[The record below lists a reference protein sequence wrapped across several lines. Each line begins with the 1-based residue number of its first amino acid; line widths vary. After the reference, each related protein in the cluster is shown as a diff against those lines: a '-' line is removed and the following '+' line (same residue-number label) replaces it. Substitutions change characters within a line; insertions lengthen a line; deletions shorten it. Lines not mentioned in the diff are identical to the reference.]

1 MWRLRALPVAGEQSG
16 SQQVDSAVQR
26 YAFIGELPFDPA
38 VQGEPIGN
46 GLPLA
51 SRDLRIRQPD
61 VHAFVNARASI
72 RELAFALL
80 ETGEL
85 RNRCVVVGCRHVFC
99 WIGRSRVF
107 LRNPCSASFKSSRV
121 AADNAM
127 TMAISKLPD
136 LDALAIE
143 LVQLERRELEI
154 SALRR
159 KLHDRLN
166 SFPNEFTLRRE
177 RELSDERRAIH
188 RRIDELKALLAPLR
202 RV

>member
-1 MWRLRALPVAGEQSG
+1 
-16 SQQVDSAVQR
+16 
-26 YAFIGELPFDPA
+26 
-38 VQGEPIGN
+38 
-46 GLPLA
+46 
-51 SRDLRIRQPD
+51 
-61 VHAFVNARASI
+61 
-72 RELAFALL
+72 
-80 ETGEL
+80 
-85 RNRCVVVGCRHVFC
+85 
-99 WIGRSRVF
+99 
-107 LRNPCSASFKSSRV
+107 
-121 AADNAM
+121 M